1 VLPPNVIR
9 PVVLLRG
16 PESDASP
23 AKTAPKPS
31 QSPR

>member
-1 VLPPNVIR
+1 VLPPNAIR

-16 PESDASP
+16 PELDSSP
-23 AKTAPKPS
+23 GKTAPKRS